1 MFEGESPVCQMGDFP
16 LRGFSV
22 ARPART
28 SPPKS
33 DLVSPALLAQGH
45 CVTFGRSLFDQI
57 LPAARRLLRRHWQRA
72 LRIRDWLR
80 LREEAFHLILAGGVG
95 ILAGLVNLVFYL
107 CIESVQRFIFHHEGD
122 MVEVAELLAWWQRLA
137 APAVGGLAAG
147 LLLHWG
153 FKLVGIRGTSNL
165 LEAVA
170 AGDGRLSLRSAVV
183 KTISSLVSIGSG
195 ASIGREGGITQMTAA
210 VASRLGQLANWPP
223 YRLRLLVAC
232 GAASG
237 LSAAYNAPIAGAV
250 FAAHIVLGNFSMH
263 LFAPVVFSSV
273 VASMVS
279 RSFFGLDPWYVVPAF
294 NFIRITQLPWFILVG
309 LLMGCLGAAFQ
320 LMLRR
325 SVEFFGARSLP
336 IHVKMALGGLL
347 VGAIAINYPGVWGN
361 GYGMTNRILLGNF
374 TFQILIVLFCA
385 KLVATLITVGSGA
398 VGGVITPTLF
408 LGAGLGSAFGLA
420 VHWAGWG
427 VGLPASIFALVG
439 MGSALAATTRSP
451 LFAMI
456 LVFEISLNY
465 SLMPP
470 LMLACVVSTLV
481 ASRFHPDSIY
491 TEPLR
496 VRGVQRD
503 EDNLAPGEAL
513 DKRIGDLMNAPIPPL
528 RETARF
534 QEIVDR
540 FLTSPNNFLPVV
552 DAKRRLVGMVA
563 LQDMK
568 EHLNDQQTFVPI
580 IASDLMR
587 PAPPTLTPNQR
598 LIQAL
603 PALLQSELRNIPVVT
618 SFTENRLIGSV
629 NRSEV
634 LALLSDAIVKA
645 KT

>member
-1 MFEGESPVCQMGDFP
+1 
-16 LRGFSV
+16 
-22 ARPART
+22 
-28 SPPKS
+28 
-33 DLVSPALLAQGH
+33 
-45 CVTFGRSLFDQI
+45 
-57 LPAARRLLRRHWQRA
+57 
-72 LRIRDWLR
+72 
-80 LREEAFHLILAGGVG
+80 
-95 ILAGLVNLVFYL
+95 
-107 CIESVQRFIFHHEGD
+107 
-122 MVEVAELLAWWQRLA
+122 MVEVAEVLVWWQRLA

-153 FKLVGIRGTSNL
+153 FKLVGNRGTSNL

-170 AGDGRLSLRSAVV
+170 AGDGRLSFRSAVV
-183 KTISSLVSIGSG
+183 KTIASVFSIGSG
-195 ASIGREGGITQMTAA
+195 ASIGREGGITQMTAT
-210 VASRLGQLANWPP
+210 VASRLGQLAKWPP

-250 FAAHIVLGNFSMH
+250 FAAQIVLGNFSMH

-279 RSFFGLDPWYVVPAF
+279 RTFFGLEPWYVVPAF
-294 NFIRITQLPWFILVG
+294 NFIHITQLPWFILVG

-325 SVEFFGARSLP
+325 SVEFFDARSMPVPL
-336 IHVKMALGGLL
+336 KLALGGLL
-347 VGAIAINYPGVWGN
+347 VGAIAIDFPGVWGN

-374 TFQILIVLFCA
+374 TFQVLIVLFAA
-385 KLVATLITVGSGA
+385 KLIATLITVGSGA

-408 LGAGLGSAFGLA
+408 LGAGLGSACGVA

-427 VGLPASIFALVG
+427 EGMPNSIFALVG
-439 MGSALAATTRSP
+439 MGSVLSATTRSP

-470 LMLACVVSTLV
+470 LMLACVVSTLM
-481 ASRFHPDSIY
+481 ASRLHPDSIY

-496 VRGVQRD
+496 ARGVRRD
-503 EDNLAPGEAL
+503 EDNASPGDATER
-513 DKRIGDLMNAPIPPL
+513 RIGDLMNPPVPPL
-528 RETARF
+528 RETAGF
-534 QEIVDR
+534 KEIVDR
-540 FLTSPNNFLPVV
+540 FLTSSNNFLPVV
-552 DAKRRLVGMVA
+552 DARRRLLGMVA

-568 EHLNDQQTFVPI
+568 EHLNDQQTVVPI

-587 PAPPTLTPNQR
+587 PAPPALTPNHR
-598 LIQAL
+598 LIEAL
-603 PALLQSELRNIPVVT
+603 PVLLQSEQRNVPVVT

-645 KT
+645 RS

>member
-1 MFEGESPVCQMGDFP
+1 MLDVLLFI
-16 LRGFSV
+16 
-22 ARPART
+22 PAIDSR
-28 SPPKS
+28 PPKS
-33 DLVSPALLAQGH
+33 DLVSRKYLSHGH
-45 CVTFGRSLFDQI
+45 PVIFRRI
-57 LPAARRLLRRHWQRA
+57 PPNRIPPAAHRFLRRHWQRA
-72 LRIRDWLR
+72 LQIRDR
-80 LREEAFHLILAGGVG
+80 FHVSEETFHLLLAGGVG
-95 ILAGLVNLVFYL
+95 VLGGLVNLIFYFS
-107 CIESVQRFIFHHEGD
+107 IESVQRFIFNHEGD
-122 MVEVAELLAWWQRLA
+122 MVEVAETLAWWQRLA
-137 APAVGGLAAG
+137 APALGGLAAG

-153 FKLVGIRGTSNL
+153 FKLVGNRGPSNL

-183 KTISSLVSIGSG
+183 KTISSVVSIGSG
-195 ASIGREGGITQMTAA
+195 ASIGREGGITQMTATM
-210 VASRLGQLANWPP
+210 ASRVGQLANWPP

-250 FAAHIVLGNFSMH
+250 FAAQVVLGNFSMR

-279 RSFFGLDPWYVVPAF
+279 RTFFGLEPWYEVPAF
-294 NFIRITQLPWFILVG
+294 NFTHISQLPWFIWMG

-325 SVEFFGARSLP
+325 STDFFRALSLP
-336 IHVKMALGGLL
+336 IHFKMALGGLL
-347 VGAIAINYPGVWGN
+347 VGAIAIHYPGVWGN
-361 GYGMTNRILLGNF
+361 GYGMANRILLGNF

-385 KLVATLITVGSGA
+385 KLVATMITVGSGA

-408 LGAGLGSAFGLA
+408 LGAAMGSAFGVA
-420 VHWAGWG
+420 VHLAGWG
-427 VGLPASIFALVG
+427 AGMPTSIFALVG
-439 MGSALAATTRSP
+439 MGSVLAATTRSP

-481 ASRFHPDSIY
+481 ASRFHADSIY

-496 VRGVQRD
+496 ARGVQRD

-513 DKRIGDLMNAPIPPL
+513 DRRIGDLMNAPVPPL
-528 RETARF
+528 RETASF

-568 EHLNDQQTFVPI
+568 EHLNDQQTVVPI

-598 LIQAL
+598 LIEAL
-603 PALLQSELRNIPVVT
+603 PALLQSELRNVPVVT
-618 SFTENRLIGSV
+618 SFAENRLIGSV

-634 LALLSDAIVKA
+634 LALLSDTIVKA
-645 KT
+645 KS

>member
-1 MFEGESPVCQMGDFP
+1 MPA
-16 LRGFSV
+16 LRLF
-22 ARPART
+22 RT
-28 SPPKS
+28 SVRPSLTRQNS
-33 DLVSPALLAQGH
+33 DLVSRKYLSQGRP
-45 CVTFGRSLFDQI
+45 VTFRRIPLDRI
-57 LPAARRLLRRHWQRA
+57 PPAVHRFLRRHWQRA
-72 LRIRDWLR
+72 LRIRDKLR
-80 LREEAFHLILAGGVG
+80 LSEETFHLLLAGGVG
-95 ILAGLVNLVFYL
+95 VLGGLVNLIFYFS
-107 CIESVQRFIFHHEGD
+107 IESVQRFIFHHEGD
-122 MVEVAELLAWWQRLA
+122 MVEVAETLAWWQRLA
-137 APAVGGLAAG
+137 APALGGLAAG

-153 FKLVGIRGTSNL
+153 FKLVGNRGPSNL

-183 KTISSLVSIGSG
+183 KTISSVVSIGSG
-195 ASIGREGGITQMTAA
+195 ASIGREGGITQMTATM
-210 VASRLGQLANWPP
+210 ASRVGQLANWPP

-250 FAAHIVLGNFSMH
+250 FAAQVVLGNFSMR

-279 RSFFGLDPWYVVPAF
+279 RTFFGLEPWYEVPAF
-294 NFIRITQLPWFILVG
+294 NFTHISQLPWFIWMG

-325 SVEFFGARSLP
+325 STEFFGELSIP
-336 IHVKMALGGLL
+336 IHLQMALGGLL
-347 VGAIAINYPGVWGN
+347 VGAIAIEYPGVWGN
-361 GYGMTNRILLGNF
+361 GYGMANRILLGNF

-385 KLVATLITVGSGA
+385 KLVATMITVGSGA

-408 LGAGLGSAFGLA
+408 LGAAMGSAFGVA
-420 VHWAGWG
+420 VHVAGWG
-427 VGLPASIFALVG
+427 AGMPTSIFALVG
-439 MGSALAATTRSP
+439 MGSMLAATTRSP

-481 ASRFHPDSIY
+481 ASRFHADSIY

-496 VRGVQRD
+496 ARGVLR
-503 EDNLAPGEAL
+503 EDDNQAPGEATER
-513 DKRIGDLMNAPIPPL
+513 RIGDLMYPPIPPL
-528 RETARF
+528 RETAHF

-540 FLTSPNNFLPVV
+540 FLTSSNNFLPVV
-552 DAKRRLVGMVA
+552 DARQRLVGMVA

-568 EHLNDQQTFVPI
+568 EHLNDQQTVVPI

-587 PAPPTLTPNQR
+587 PSPPTLTPNQR
-598 LIQAL
+598 LIEAL
-603 PALLQSELRNIPVVT
+603 PALLQSELRNVPVVT
-618 SFTENRLIGSV
+618 SFAENRLIGSV